1 MTGGM
6 FVAGELRAEVSFA
19 VAQTR
24 LARLARAGGLLDASQ
39 GAYGAGLAGL
49 AGLVPA
55 DPPGWV
61 PQVAGLVRV
70 RVGNLIARGDAVHA
84 SLRWEA
90 IAPGGGLFP
99 VLDADLTLRPAGDQ
113 ATTLTLTGVYR
124 LPPGTQ
130 GNGLGQAVV
139 RRVAT
144 ATIQAFLNR
153 VTVAITIPGPASNW
167 DGGTTDQGGFP
178 PAAQAP

>member
-6 FVAGELRAEVSFA
+6 FIAGELRTKVSFA
-19 VAQTR
+19 VAGAR
-24 LARLARAGGLLDASQ
+24 LAGLARAGGLLDASQ

-49 AGLVPA
+49 VPA
-55 DPPGWV
+55 DPPGRV

-70 RVGNLIARGDAVHA
+70 HVGNLIAHGDAIHA
-84 SLRWEA
+84 PLRWEA
-90 IAPGGGLFP
+90 IAPDGGLFP

-113 ATTLTLTGVYR
+113 ATMLALTGVYR

-130 GNGLGQAVV
+130 GNELGQAVV

-144 ATIQAFLNR
+144 VTIRAFLKR
-153 VTVAITIPGPASNW
+153 VTVAITIPGSASNW